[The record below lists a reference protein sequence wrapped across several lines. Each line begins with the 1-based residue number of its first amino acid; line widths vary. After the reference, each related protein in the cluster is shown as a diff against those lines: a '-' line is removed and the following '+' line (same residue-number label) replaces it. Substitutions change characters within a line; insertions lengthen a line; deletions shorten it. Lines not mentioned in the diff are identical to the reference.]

1 MKIAKYMSL
10 AIILLLLAG
19 FVAAREYPNLN
30 NKLVNDFAG
39 LMTEDQRQSLT
50 NTLLQINNNSTVEIA
65 VVTVQSTDGED
76 RLDFANHIG
85 QNNGDGQKA
94 TDNGVVLLWSVENE
108 NGGAIAPGRGI
119 ESILNDAKVVRIG
132 KAARPLFDQGKV
144 YEGFV
149 QMINDIKTEVD
160 KSGEYQG
167 LPTVELTGTSATLD
181 SNTDIPPIVWLI
193 IIIIA
198 IFILLFLVSA
208 ISGDSDFGGGGGSF
222 RGGGYIGGGFSGGGF
237 SSGGGGGGFSFGGGS
252 FGGGGGHF

>member
-1 MKIAKYMSL
+1 MKFAKYMSIAL
-10 AIILLLLAG
+10 VLLLLTG
-19 FVAAREYPNLN
+19 FVAAKEYPNLN

-39 LMTEDQRQSLT
+39 LMTTDQEQSLT
-50 NTLLQINNNSTVEIA
+50 SMLLDINNNSSVEIA

-76 RLDFANHIG
+76 RLDFANHLG
-85 QNNGDGQKA
+85 ENNGVGKKA

-132 KAARPLFDQGKV
+132 KAARPLFDQNKV

-149 QMINDIKTEVD
+149 QMINDVKSEVD
-160 KSGEYQG
+160 KNGEYQSLG
-167 LPTVELTGTSATLD
+167 QPLLTGAIPNSDGTGS
-181 SNTDIPPIVWLI
+181 DIITIIVI
-193 IIIIA
+193 IGILV
-198 IFILLFLVSA
+198 FIVLFLSA
-208 ISGDSDFGGGGGSF
+208 ATSDDFGGGGGSF

>member
-1 MKIAKYMSL
+1 MSL

-39 LMTEDQRQSLT
+39 LMTPEQEQSLT
-50 NTLLQINNNSTVEIA
+50 DKLMQINQDSSVEIA

-85 QNNGDGQKA
+85 ENNGVGKKA

-132 KAARPLFDQGKV
+132 KTARPLFDQGKI
-144 YEGFV
+144 YEGFD
-149 QMINDIKTEVD
+149 QMIDGVKAEVS

-167 LPTVELTGTSATLD
+167 TPEQPDINTLTVNSDL
-181 SNTDIPPIVWLI
+181 PPIVWAI
-193 IIIIA
+193 IIIIG
-198 IFILLFLVSA
+198 IFILLAVLSSVAS
-208 ISGDSDFGGGGGSF
+208 DDFGGGGGSF

-237 SSGGGGGGFSFGGGS
+237 SSGGGSGGFSFGGGS

>member
-1 MKIAKYMSL
+1 MKLNKILSIAL
-10 AIILLLLAG
+10 VLLMLVGL
-19 FVAAREYPNLN
+19 VAAREYPNLN

-39 LMTEDQRQSLT
+39 LMTPEQEQALT
-50 NTLLQINNNSTVEIA
+50 DKLLQINQDSSVEIA

-76 RLDFANHIG
+76 RLDFANHLG
-85 QNNGDGQKA
+85 ENNGVGKKA
-94 TDNGVVLLWSVENE
+94 TDNGVVLLWSVDNE

-149 QMINDIKTEVD
+149 QMIDGVNTEVS
-160 KSGEYQG
+160 KSGEYNP
-167 LPTVELTGTSATLD
+167 LTAPIESLETPTEGSSLIG
-181 SNTDIPPIVWLI
+181 I
-193 IIIIA
+193 IIVIGIIL
-198 IFILLFLVSA
+198 FILLF
-208 ISGDSDFGGGGGSF
+208 ISVATSDDFGGGGGSF
-222 RGGGYIGGGFSGGGF
+222 RGGGYIGGGFSGGSF

>member
-1 MKIAKYMSL
+1 MKLNKILSIAL
-10 AIILLLLAG
+10 IALLLTG

-39 LMTEDQRQSLT
+39 LMTLEQEQTLT
-50 NTLLQINNNSTVEIA
+50 DKLIQINQNSSVEIA

-85 QNNGDGQKA
+85 ENNGVGKKA

-144 YEGFV
+144 YEGFD
-149 QMINDIKTEVD
+149 QMIDGVKAEIS
-160 KSGEYQG
+160 KSGEYQPLEG
-167 LPTVELTGTSATLD
+167 LPDVSTAVVSPEL
-181 SNTDIPPIVWLI
+181 PPIVWLI
-193 IIIIA
+193 ILIIGA
-198 IFILLFLVSA
+198 FIILALLSSA
-208 ISGDSDFGGGGGSF
+208 TSDGFGGGGGSF
-222 RGGGYIGGGFSGGGF
+222 RGGGYIGRGFSGGSF
-237 SSGGGGGGFSFGGGS
+237 SSGGSGGGFSFGGGS

>member
-1 MKIAKYMSL
+1 MKLNKILSIAL
-10 AIILLLLAG
+10 VLLLLTG

-39 LMTEDQRQSLT
+39 LMTPEQEQSLT
-50 NTLLQINNNSTVEIA
+50 DKLLQINQASSVEIA
-65 VVTVQSTDGED
+65 VVTVQSTNGED
-76 RLDFANHIG
+76 RLDFANHLG
-85 QNNGDGQKA
+85 ENNGVGKKA
-94 TDNGVVLLWSVENE
+94 TDNGVVLLWSVDNE

-132 KAARPLFDQGKV
+132 KGARPLFDQGKV

-149 QMINDIKTEVD
+149 QMIDGVKSEVD

-167 LPTVELTGTSATLD
+167 LPTAELIGSSATLEQ
-181 SNTDIPPIVWLI
+181 NTELPPIVWLI
-193 IIIIA
+193 ILIIGAIIIIA
-198 IFILLFLVSA
+198 LLSSVTS
-208 ISGDSDFGGGGGSF
+208 DDFGGGGGSF
-222 RGGGYIGGGFSGGGF
+222 RGGGYIGGGFSGGSF